1 MKKGLK
7 IVSIILAAIMM
18 LSLCSC
24 DETSDAENK
33 QQAATDKSLSQMNNQ
48 LGMPNI
54 TNFTEK
60 KLLKHIYELR
70 DKSNL
75 ICYAYTLNQYDGKLV
90 YQGKCLGYGLPYST
104 EYTNPQKATY
114 SGSTG
119 LATLPQADPNGLYA
133 PSAAQATWLI
143 MLDDKGNESVEY
155 CEPDI
160 IVSQSKKDK
169 RLCEAWSL
177 PTGY

>member
-1 MKKGLK
+1 MKKAFK
-7 IVSIILAAIMM
+7 IVSLLMVVVMM
-18 LSLCSC
+18 VCLCSC
-24 DETSDAENK
+24 GEDSEAEDK
-33 QQAATDKSLSQMNNQ
+33 QQAATNKSLSQMNNQ

-75 ICYAYTLNQYDGKLV
+75 ICYAYTVNQYDGKLV
-90 YQGKCLGYGLPYST
+90 YQGKCMGYGLPYST
-104 EYTNPQKATY
+104 EYTNPEK
-114 SGSTG
+114 
-119 LATLPQADPNGLYA
+119 LASNYRDASVLKQADPNGLYA
-133 PSAAQATWLI
+133 PDSAQATWLI

-177 PTGY
+177 PADY